1 MFSINTLINI
11 YNLIEFICWN
21 QFKDNLNLQYQMHL
35 EDNIKNAIKEYFET
49 AINETSLIK
58 KKDIADAVRRLI
70 SRYLSGKRGDTDISE
85 YKKLFDYIQRAD
97 LWRTDLF
104 NYDRFEIEL
113 FNIFEGIKKVAN
125 IIVLCN
131 QNDNKCD
138 DCSNLKKQGIEN
150 PCKDC
155 KNCKCGLRVG
165 HALEFYELI
174 NEETF
179 NANKYDEREDINDDK
194 NNVLEINTNSNQKN
208 EEAKE
213 KEHNNG
219 EESEE
224 ENEEQPE
231 DDDEI

>member
-1 MFSINTLINI
+1 M
-11 YNLIEFICWN
+11 
-21 QFKDNLNLQYQMHL
+21 
-35 EDNIKNAIKEYFET
+35 
-49 AINETSLIK
+49 
-58 KKDIADAVRRLI
+58 
-70 SRYLSGKRGDTDISE
+70 
-85 YKKLFDYIQRAD
+85 
-97 LWRTDLF
+97 
-104 NYDRFEIEL
+104 
-113 FNIFEGIKKVAN
+113 
-125 IIVLCN
+125 
-131 QNDNKCD
+131 
-138 DCSNLKKQGIEN
+138 QGIEN

-155 KNCKCGLRVG
+155 QNCKCGLRVG

-174 NEETF
+174 NEEVF

-224 ENEEQPE
+224 EDEEQPE